1 MFPENKTG
9 KIFFHFPS
17 SRNSTYRNGT
27 CSVTAWPSMR
37 SKNCL
42 SFFFKKTLLGSSLSF
57 CYLIFLFFDCKYHL
71 HLLLFSLIV
80 MAFPAC
86 TCEPVHI
93 QHSFEFLCMLSGLG
107 WVALAQKISARCN
120 TGSYVFSFFFICIF
134 ILLLALSHIYVFLF
148 PQHVPS
154 DLEVGH
160 EKSILTRTEI
170 LFYHYL
176 FQRTPVICDFISQE
190 NVFLFAI
197 YFH

>member
-1 MFPENKTG
+1 MFPGNKTG
-9 KIFFHFPS
+9 KCFFHHREIPL
-17 SRNSTYRNGT
+17 RNSICT
-27 CSVTAWPSMR
+27 VTAWPFMR
-37 SKNCL
+37 SKNCV
-42 SFFFKKTLLGSSLSF
+42 SFFFQEDTSGKFLIL
-57 CYLIFLFFDCKYHL
+57 CYLICLSFDCKYHL

-80 MAFPAC
+80 VAFPAC

-107 WVALAQKISARCN
+107 WVGFAQKISARCN

-148 PQHVPS
+148 PQRVPS
-154 DLEVGH
+154 DLEVGY
-160 EKSILTRTEI
+160 EKSILTRTET

-176 FQRTPVICDFISQE
+176 FQRTPVIYNFISQD